1 VALEYSTAIL
11 NFIELAPAQEL
22 RFTHIYLLHDIA
34 MVHSWFCVALV
45 TVPQTVSC
53 LMLRIIRGEMKNVAT
68 SGVKT
73 D

>member
-1 VALEYSTAIL
+1 M
-11 NFIELAPAQEL
+11 
-22 RFTHIYLLHDIA
+22 RFTHIYPLHNIA
-34 MVHSWFCVALV
+34 MVLSWFCIASV

-53 LMLRIIRGEMKNVAT
+53 LMLRIIRGEMKDVAT